1 MTQTMKVIGIGD
13 DGQQSL
19 LPLYRSWI
27 EESELLVGGER
38 HLSFF
43 PEYAGEKRV
52 LKGGLTA
59 LVEELRSETRKT
71 VILASGDPLFYGIGS
86 LLAKKLNVEIYPHLS
101 SIQLAFAKM
110 GEAWQDAALMSVH
123 GRSIKGLAQRIDG
136 KEKVALLTD
145 AQNSPAAI
153 AGYLLSFGMTEYDA
167 FVAENLGSDEEKTG
181 WYTLDEMA
189 DGVFSDLNVV
199 ILKKRR
205 ESPVWPFGI
214 ADEEFSQRK
223 PDKGLITKKEVRIL
237 SIAQLQLHAKSI
249 MWDIGTCTGSVA
261 IEAARIA
268 REGEVYGVEKNGDDL
283 ENCRQ
288 NMAKFRTDL
297 TVVNARAPHGLD
309 QFPDPDAVFI
319 GGSGGELRELLN
331 ICCTRLRP
339 NGRIVVNAATIETLY
354 EATQAF
360 AAEGF
365 ETSVTLAQ
373 LSRSKPILSLT
384 RFEALNPIYI
394 ITAWAKKVE
403 EEKGGDSK

>member
-1 MTQTMKVIGIGD
+1 MTQAMKVIGIGD
-13 DGQQSL
+13 DGTQSL
-19 LPLYRSWI
+19 LPLYRTWI

-43 PEYAGEKRV
+43 PDYPGEKLV

-59 LVEELRSETRKT
+59 MVEQLREEKRKT

-86 LLAKKLNVEIYPHLS
+86 LLAKKLQVEIYPHLS
-101 SIQLAFAKM
+101 SIQLAFARV
-110 GEAWQDAALMSVH
+110 GEAWQDAAFLSVH

-145 AQNSPAAI
+145 QENNPAAI
-153 AGYLLSFGMTEYDA
+153 ARYLLSFGMNEYDA
-167 FVAENLGSDEEKTG
+167 FVGENLGSAGERTG
-181 WYTLDEMA
+181 WYSLEEMA
-189 DGVFSDLNVV
+189 DGVFADLNVV
-199 ILKKRR
+199 ILRKRR
-205 ESPVWPFGI
+205 QGPIWPLGI
-214 ADEEFSQRK
+214 ADEQFSQRK

-249 MWDIGTCTGSVA
+249 VWDIGTCTGSVA

-268 REGEVYGVEKNGDDL
+268 REGEVYAVEKNADDL
-283 ENCRQ
+283 ANCRE
-288 NMAKFRTDL
+288 NMAKFRTDF
-297 TVVNARAPHGLD
+297 TVVHAKAPEGLD

-319 GGSGGELRELLN
+319 GGSGGELRELLG
-331 ICCTRLRP
+331 ICCSRLRP

-373 LSRSKPILSLT
+373 LSRSKPILSMT
-384 RFEALNPIYI
+384 RFEGLNPIYI
-394 ITAWAKKVE
+394 ITAWAKQEDKQ
-403 EEKGGDSK
+403 GGDSQ

>member
-19 LPLYRSWI
+19 LPLYRTWI
-27 EESELLVGGER
+27 DECELLIGGER

-43 PEYAGEKRV
+43 PEHTGEKRV
-52 LKGGLTA
+52 LKGGLKA
-59 LVEELRSETRKT
+59 LVEELAAETRKT

-86 LLAKKLNVEIYPHLS
+86 LLAKKLNVGIYPNLS

-110 GEAWQDAALMSVH
+110 GEAWQDVTFASVH

-136 KEKVALLTD
+136 KKKVALLTD
-145 AQNSPAAI
+145 QENTPAAI
-153 AGYLLSFGMTEYDA
+153 AKYLLAFGMTEYDA
-167 FVAENLGSDEEKTG
+167 FVGENLGSPEERTG
-181 WYTLDEMA
+181 WYSLEEMVDMA
-189 DGVFSDLNVV
+189 FSELNVV

-205 ESPVWPFGI
+205 PGPIWPLGI

-223 PDKGLITKKEVRIL
+223 PDKGLITKREVRIL
-237 SIAQLQLHAKSI
+237 SIAQLQLHPKSI
-249 MWDIGTCTGSVA
+249 VWDIGTCTGSVA

-268 REGEVYGVEKNGDDL
+268 REGEVYGVEKNADDL

-297 TVVNARAPHGLD
+297 TVVHARAPQGLEA
-309 QFPDPDAVFI
+309 FPDPDAVFI
-319 GGSGGELRELLN
+319 GGSGGELRELLHL
-331 ICCTRLRP
+331 CCTRLRAG
-339 NGRIVVNAATIETLY
+339 GRIVVNAATIETLY

-360 AAEGF
+360 ADEGF

-394 ITAWAKKVE
+394 ITAWAKQATTE
-403 EEKGGDSK
+403 GGKTDE

>member
-59 LVEELRSETRKT
+59 LVEELSSETRKT

-86 LLAKKLNVEIYPHLS
+86 LLAKKLNVEIYPHHS

-237 SIAQLQLHAKSI
+237 SIAQLKLHAKSI
-249 MWDIGTCTGSVA
+249 VWDIGTCTGSVA

-268 REGEVYGVEKNGDDL
+268 RDGEVYGVEKNADDL

-297 TVVNARAPHGLD
+297 TVVHARAPHGLD